1 MNELLAQAYGTYENI
16 NANNGVEKTAEAAL
30 MEELQKVAHAEGI
43 DLNEFSDDDIVEI
56 LQDAISSAEGV
67 EKTAADETV
76 TETTE
81 EVAEDF
87 TTDEGQEKLAEADFL
102 GRTMAHAFYD
112 ELTAIQGDTE
122 KTAAARNS
130 DNFLK
135 TASEEL
141 PVEEEGMAM
150 DRYDFSDE
158 DFAGAFNEAAISRAN
173 EIIEFL
179 DTGVEKQ
186 SSVAIDDEHLNIA
199 VSERAGQLL
208 DEAGYDVEAI
218 VNAING

>member
-16 NANNGVEKTAEAAL
+16 NSNTGVEKTAEAAL

-43 DLNEFSDDDIVEI
+43 DLNDFSDDDIVEI
-56 LQDAISSAEGV
+56 LQEAVSGAETV
-67 EKTAADETV
+67 EKTAATEETV
-76 TETTE
+76 TEET
-81 EVAEDF
+81 A
-87 TTDEGQEKLAEADFL
+87 DEGQEKVAEADFL

-122 KTAAARNS
+122 KTAESRNS

-135 TASEEL
+135 TAA
-141 PVEEEGMAM
+141 EEEEVETTEDGLAM
-150 DRYDFSDE
+150 DNYDFSDGE
-158 DFAGAFNEAAISRAN
+158 FATAFNDAAVDRAN

-186 SSVAIDDEHLNIA
+186 SSVNVDDEQLNVAI
-199 VSERAGQLL
+199 SERAGQLL

-218 VNAING
+218 VNALND